1 MYWIEIIG
9 TFAFAISGIRL
20 AAAKQFDLFGLFIV
34 GFVTAVGGGTIRD
47 VMLGVRPFWFDDL
60 MSLFIVAGA
69 LVLYYFFH
77 KLVDRIAGTIF
88 LFDTIGLA
96 IFTLLIA
103 GLFTKFPEVATASL
117 LFIFMAPL
125 FAFTTI
131 NLNFT
136 QRNLR
141 TCLRCRWIGISVAG
155 IFQFQ
160 SGRVSDRMRSWSNNN
175 PPLSH
180 QISLA
185 TSQGQDGKMIQLGP
199 DPNCSI
205 LEELA
210 VGVGFFVYW

>member
-60 MSLFIVAGA
+60 MSLLIVAGA

-96 IFTLLIA
+96 IFTLLGMTKALDMGCSAVIA
-103 GLFTKFPEVATASL
+103 IVIRDI
-117 LFIFMAPL
+117 FINEEPL
-125 FAFTTI
+125 IFRKEIYA
-131 NLNFT
+131 LA
-136 QRNLR
+136 
-141 TCLRCRWIGISVAG
+141 CVAG
-155 IFQFQ
+155 GLVYLLLEHFNFGPAVYRTGCVAGVIII
-160 SGRVSDRMRSWSNNN
+160 R
-175 PPLSH
+175 L
-180 QISLA
+180 LA
-185 TSQGQDGKMIQLGP
+185 TKYHWQLPKVKM
-199 DPNCSI
+199 
-205 LEELA
+205 EK
-210 VGVGFFVYW
+210 